1 MLVNSY
7 MLTSSIVYVE
17 NTQFSFSVC
26 GSMIFQMVGQ
36 FLYSN
41 VEIAHMNCMINHI
54 EDPANY

>member
-1 MLVNSY
+1 